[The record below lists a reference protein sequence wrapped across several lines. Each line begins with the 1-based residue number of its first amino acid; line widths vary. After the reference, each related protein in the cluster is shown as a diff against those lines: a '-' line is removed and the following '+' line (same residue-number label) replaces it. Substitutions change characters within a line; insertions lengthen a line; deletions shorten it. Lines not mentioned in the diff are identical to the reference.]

1 MRSYHLYV
9 DGSSCESADG
19 ATREAWSPG
28 DGQVFATVAWG
39 GPLDAV
45 RAVQAAARA
54 APAWASTPAVER
66 AALCQRVVAG
76 IEADRDDLA
85 RALSQD
91 QGKPLRAEAAD
102 EVDELMAYFRMA
114 AEDAVRVEG
123 RIPPSVRAD
132 RRAFVYRVP
141 LGVVGVVTPWNWPY
155 TMGAELFAP
164 ALAAGN
170 SVVWVPAPTTSACS
184 ARLAEVIAAAGL
196 PPGVFNFVTGDGPIV
211 GDAVVSHPLVNGVG
225 FIGSVAT
232 GNRIAE
238 RAAGKVQVL
247 ELGGNGPFVV
257 LSDADLD
264 LVIPAILESAF
275 LCAGQSCTAGERF
288 LVHRSR
294 RAELVEA
301 LAVAVAGVRLGDPF
315 DPATIMGPMNNE
327 PTAAKVDAQVAD
339 ALAQGARLVAGGRRS
354 PQRPTRLYY
363 EPTVIDAVTPDMAIA
378 AEETFGPIVPIVE
391 VSSDAEALELTNR
404 APYGLLAAVFTA
416 DLERGLRF
424 AEAARSGWVN
434 INLSTNTWESH
445 LPFGGRAGT
454 ASGSGR
460 VGGAAV
466 MDAFTEPKTVLM
478 RLAPAGRPTDRP
490 RSR

>member
-1 MRSYHLYV
+1 MRTYRLYI
-9 DGSSCESADG
+9 DGSWCDSADG
-19 ATREAWSPG
+19 SEREAWSPG
-28 DGQVFATVAWG
+28 DGQVFAAVAWG
-39 GPLDAV
+39 GRADAD

-54 APAWASTPAVER
+54 APGWASTPALER
-66 AALCQRVVAG
+66 AALCGRVLAG
-76 IEADRDDLA
+76 IEANRDELA

-91 QGKPLRAEAAD
+91 QGKPLLAEAGD
-102 EVDELMAYFRMA
+102 EVEELIAYFRMA
-114 AEDAVRVEG
+114 GEDAVRVEG
-123 RIPPSVRAD
+123 RIPPSVSSE

-170 SVVWVPAPTTSACS
+170 AVVWVPAPTTSACS
-184 ARLAEVIAAAGL
+184 AHLAEVIADAGF
-196 PPGVFNFVTGDGPIV
+196 PPGVFNFVTGDGPVV
-211 GDAVVSHPLVNGVG
+211 GDAVVSHRLVNGVG

-232 GNRIAE
+232 GHRIAE

-247 ELGGNGPFVV
+247 ELGGNGPLVV
-257 LSDADLD
+257 LADADLD
-264 LVIPAILESAF
+264 LVVPAILESAF

-294 RAELVEA
+294 RTELVD
-301 LAVAVAGVRLGDPF
+301 AVAAATAGVRLGDPF
-315 DPATIMGPMNNE
+315 DPTTVMGPMNNE
-327 PTAAKVDAQVAD
+327 PTAAKVDAQVGE
-339 ALAQGARLVAGGRRS
+339 ALARGARLVTGGRRS
-354 PQRPTRLYY
+354 PDRATALYY

-378 AEETFGPIVPIVE
+378 ADETFGPVVPIVE
-391 VSSDAEALELTNR
+391 VASDAEALELTNR
-404 APYGLLAAVFTA
+404 SPFGLLAAVFTS

-454 ASGSGR
+454 ASGTGR

-466 MDAFTEPKTVLM
+466 MDAFTEPKTILL
-478 RLAPAGRPTDRP
+478 RLAGAGGLNDEP
-490 RSR
+490 RNR